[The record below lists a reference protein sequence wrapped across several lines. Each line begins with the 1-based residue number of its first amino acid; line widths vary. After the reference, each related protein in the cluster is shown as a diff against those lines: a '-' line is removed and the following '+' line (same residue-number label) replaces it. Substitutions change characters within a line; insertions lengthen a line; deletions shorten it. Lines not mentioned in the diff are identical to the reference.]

1 MSNARKHLR
10 ALAAPGFSFILVACT
25 TLGARAAEG
34 TGATPDVPASAATA
48 SAAQLAPAPVTI
60 SLATGTRT
68 ATYTTEAKTFGDFL
82 AEQQI
87 HVGENDY
94 LSDDQSTPLVDGMH
108 LAYRAAVP
116 LSIVYGKRKISLQ
129 TSAAT
134 VDEAI
139 ASAHI
144 AVGPR
149 DAISPDRNS
158 APRSGGVV
166 RVTFVKV
173 WLERVRHA
181 IPNRTIVRSDARLAI
196 GKTRVLARGVTGIR
210 EVTFRYTRRG
220 DTAVQKVAI
229 GSRVVRPAHARIV
242 ERGTLVAASIAGPI
256 TRFART
262 GIASAMHFAGSVL
275 HVIATAYIA
284 GCYKCSGTTA
294 SGMHAGFGII
304 AVDPRL
310 IPLGTKLMI
319 PGYGRA
325 IAGDTGG
332 AIVGHRVD
340 LGMNTLAAALKFGRR
355 PMTVYV
361 LK

>member
-1 MSNARKHLR
+1 L
-10 ALAAPGFSFILVACT
+10 LLVASTAVC
-25 TLGARAAEG
+25 ARAADGDGG
-34 TGATPDVPASAATA
+34 TPGAVATVAPAAAP
-48 SAAQLAPAPVTI
+48 QLAPAPVTI
-60 SLATGTRT
+60 TLVSGAHE

-94 LSDDQSTPLVDGMH
+94 LSDDPATPLVDGMH

-116 LSIVYGKRKISLQ
+116 LTIVYGKHKISLQ

-134 VDEAI
+134 VAEAI
-139 ASAHI
+139 ADAHI
-144 AVGPR
+144 AIGPR
-149 DAISPDRNS
+149 DSISRDRR
-158 APRSGGVV
+158 AMPQAGDVI

-173 WLERVRHA
+173 WLEHVRHA
-181 IPNRTIVRSDARLAI
+181 IANRTILRDDARLAS
-196 GKTRVLARGVTGIR
+196 GKTRVVARGTTGIR
-210 EVTFRYTRRG
+210 EVTLRCTRRG
-220 DTAVQKVAI
+220 NAAVRKVAI
-229 GSRVVRPAHARIV
+229 GSRVLRSPHARIV
-242 ERGTLVAASIAGPI
+242 ERGTLVVTSLANPI
-256 TRFART
+256 GGFARK
-262 GIASAMHFAGSVL
+262 GFASAMHFAGTVL

-294 SGMHAGFGII
+294 NGMHAGFGII

-332 AIVGHRVD
+332 AIIGHRVD